1 MIDCWLIVFKKDFF
15 SEKSIHQLKDYG
27 ISNNS
32 PMKKAKPGDRAII
45 YSGGYFYGS
54 ATVIDEPKHDNGEDS
69 RHNIFV
75 PILINTFTNP
85 IEYDEN
91 LKNEV
96 KLNVRW
102 AGKLQNSTYEV
113 IIAKYL
119 KKESL
124 LESIKLDV
132 ESELAQSDEI
142 YFKEGSPKDFYGKR
156 YERNPENRL
165 LAIQKHG
172 LNCFV
177 CGFNFEDVYGEHG
190 KDFIEIHHIK
200 PLSSFKKETLINP
213 EKDMIPLCANCHRMI
228 HRKRDK
234 VLQVEELKKM
244 IKR

>member
-1 MIDCWLIVFKKDFF
+1 M
-15 SEKSIHQLKDYG
+15 
-27 ISNNS
+27 
-32 PMKKAKPGDRAII
+32 
-45 YSGGYFYGS
+45 
-54 ATVIDEPKHDNGEDS
+54 
-69 RHNIFV
+69 
-75 PILINTFTNP
+75 
-85 IEYDEN
+85 
-91 LKNEV
+91 
-96 KLNVRW
+96 
-102 AGKLQNSTYEV
+102 
-113 IIAKYL
+113 
-119 KKESL
+119 

-156 YERNPENRL
+156 YERNAENRL

-190 KDFIEIHHIK
+190 KDFIEVHHIK